1 MSVSIITPSFNQGQF
16 IERTLQ
22 SVISQRTSTALIE
35 HFVIDGGSK
44 DETIEILRKYGNVVR
59 WISEK
64 DGGQAAAINK
74 GICGS
79 TGEIIGWL
87 NSDDIY
93 YPGAVEKAVDYFT
106 SHPEVDVIYGRADH
120 IDCDDEAFEEY
131 PTEPW
136 GLERLKET
144 CFICQPALFFRRRVV
159 DNYGY
164 LDENLNY
171 CMDYEY
177 WLRLSTRACS
187 FIFLN
192 EKLAGSRLYA
202 ENKTL
207 GARVQ
212 VHKEINCMLKQK
224 LGNVPDR
231 WLLNYAH
238 AVTEEKV
245 NRTLA
250 PRWFLIKLS
259 ITAAFASLRWNYSM
273 SRSLRGIL
281 FGWLM
286 NAKRGQKV

>member
-1 MSVSIITPSFNQGQF
+1 MLTVSILTPSFNQGQF

-22 SVISQRTSTALIE
+22 SVIDQKTQGVVIE

-44 DETIEILRKYGNVVR
+44 DETIEILRRYGDLVR

-64 DGGQAAAINK
+64 DEGQTAAINK
-74 GICGS
+74 GISGS
-79 TGEIIGWL
+79 SGEIIGWL

-93 YPGAVEKAVDYFT
+93 YPGAIQRAVDYFM

-120 IDCDDEAFEEY
+120 IDLDDKAFEEY

-136 GLERLKET
+136 SLERLKER

-159 DNYGY
+159 GRHGF
-164 LDENLNY
+164 LDETLNY

-177 WLRLSTRACS
+177 WLRLGDGDCCFV
-187 FIFLN
+187 FIN
-192 EKLAGSRLYA
+192 EKFAGSRLYPD
-202 ENKTL
+202 NKTL

-224 LGNVPDR
+224 LGKVPDR

-238 AVTEEKV
+238 AVTEEKI
-245 NRTLA
+245 NRSIA
-250 PRWFLIKLS
+250 PRWFLIKLLF
-259 ITAAFASLRWNYSM
+259 TAFFASLKWNYSL
-273 SRSLRGIL
+273 SRSLRAIL
-281 FGWLM
+281 VGWLM
-286 NAKRGQKV
+286 NAKRV